1 LQKLVLKS
9 INADSKIRGKM
20 ELKGH
25 HLVVLGY
32 GDVGK
37 SIVNVL
43 SGGPFRYVVVD
54 STEKVFENVDFEYL
68 IGNGADEEILIAAG
82 VQTASFIFVALNDD
96 TNVIFA
102 TLISRSLNP
111 EATILA
117 RANSVKSID
126 KIYKAG
132 ADFVGSLSIVA
143 GQMLAKMTANCMGSS
158 CKIDEDIMLYEGIE
172 IEKHPVEKGS
182 FLENK
187 LIEDLDI
194 ENKIGCTI
202 IAIGRGKLVIT
213 TITGRTAIKAGDTI
227 AVAGSNKQISEFK
240 ERYID

>member
-1 LQKLVLKS
+1 
-9 INADSKIRGKM
+9 M

-25 HLVVLGY
+25 RLVVLGY

-43 SGGPFRYVVVD
+43 SEGPFRFVVVD
-54 STEKVFENVDFEYL
+54 SSEKVFENVDFEYL

-82 VQTASFIFVALNDD
+82 VKNASLIFVALNDD

-111 EATILA
+111 SATILA

-143 GQMLAKMTANCMGSS
+143 GQMLAKMTANCMGKS
-158 CKIDEDIMLYEGIE
+158 CRIDEDIMLYEGIE
-172 IEKHPVEKGS
+172 IEKHHVEKGS

-187 LIEDLDI
+187 LVEDLDL
-194 ENKIGCTI
+194 ENNIGCTI
-202 IAIGRGKLVIT
+202 IAIGRGSLVIT
-213 TITGRTAIKAGDTI
+213 SVTGRTAIKAEDTI

-240 ERYID
+240 ERYLD

>member
-1 LQKLVLKS
+1 M
-9 INADSKIRGKM
+9 D
-20 ELKGH
+20 LKGH

-43 SGGPFRYVVVD
+43 SEGPFRFIVVD

-82 VQTASFIFVALNDD
+82 VKTASFIFVALNDD

-143 GQMLAKMTANCMGSS
+143 GQMLAKMTANCMGKS
-158 CKIDEDIMLYEGIE
+158 CRIDEDIMLYEGIE
-172 IEKHPVEKGS
+172 IEKHQVENGS

-187 LIEDLDI
+187 LIEDLDL

-202 IAIGRGKLVIT
+202 ISIQRGKLVIT
-213 TITGRTAIKAGDTI
+213 SVTRRTAIKAGDTI

>member
-1 LQKLVLKS
+1 
-9 INADSKIRGKM
+9 M

-43 SGGPFRYVVVD
+43 SGGPFRFVVVD
-54 STEKVFENVDFEYL
+54 TDEKVFENVDFEHL
-68 IGNGADEEILIAAG
+68 IGNGSDEDILIAAG
-82 VQTASFIFVALNDD
+82 VKTAPFIFVALNDD

-111 EATILA
+111 GATIVA

-132 ADFVGSLSIVA
+132 ADYVGSLSIVA
-143 GQMLAKMTANCMGSS
+143 GQMLAKMTANCMGKS
-158 CKIDEDIMLYEGIE
+158 CRIDEDIMLYEGIE
-172 IEKHPVEKGS
+172 IEKHHVDHGS

-187 LIEDLDI
+187 RIEDLNL
-194 ENKIGCTI
+194 ENNIGCTI
-202 IAIGRGKLVIT
+202 IGIEREKVVIT
-213 TITGRTAIKAGDTI
+213 SITKRTAIKAGDTI
-227 AVAGSNKQISEFK
+227 AVAGSNKQISAFK
-240 ERYID
+240 ERYLD

>member
-1 LQKLVLKS
+1 
-9 INADSKIRGKM
+9 M

-43 SGGPFRYVVVD
+43 TEGPFRFVVVD
-54 STEKVFENVDFEYL
+54 SSEKVFENVDFEYL

-82 VQTASFIFVALNDD
+82 VKNASLIFVALNDD
-96 TNVIFA
+96 TSVIFA

-111 EATILA
+111 SATILA

-143 GQMLAKMTANCMGSS
+143 GQMLAKMTANCMGKN
-158 CKIDEDIMLYEGIE
+158 CRIDEDIMLYEGIE
-172 IEKHPVEKGS
+172 IEKHRVEKGS

-187 LIEDLDI
+187 LIEDLDL
-194 ENKIGCTI
+194 ENSIGCTI
-202 IAIGRGKLVIT
+202 IAIGRGSLVIT
-213 TITGRTAIKAGDTI
+213 SVTGRIAIKAEDTI

-240 ERYID
+240 ERYLD

>member
-1 LQKLVLKS
+1 ME
-9 INADSKIRGKM
+9 SKG
-20 ELKGH
+20 

-37 SIVNVL
+37 SIVNTL
-43 SGGPFRYVVVD
+43 SGGPFRFIVVD
-54 STEKVFENVDFEYL
+54 SNERVFENVDFEYL
-68 IGNGADEEILIAAG
+68 IGNGSDEEILIAAG
-82 VQTASFIFVALNDD
+82 IKTASFVFVALNDD

-111 EATILA
+111 ETTIVA

-132 ADFVGSLSIVA
+132 ADYVGSLSIVA
-143 GQMLAKMTANCMGSS
+143 GQMLAKMTANCVGKS

-172 IEKHPVEKGS
+172 IEKHRVEKGS

-202 IAIGRGKLVIT
+202 IAIERNKLIIT
-213 TITGRTAIKAGDTI
+213 TITRRTAIKAGDKI
-227 AVAGSNKQISEFK
+227 AVVGSNKQISEFK
-240 ERYID
+240 ERYLE